1 MQIFIQGISLQK
13 NSNIQ
18 TINDLKKTDSTR
30 SLYVILNNMFR
41 IESEQYYLYKNTKIL
56 PVSDETTLKD
66 YNIGKEST
74 IQIHFRMGNAG
85 PCKINPDK
93 K

>member
-13 NSNIQ
+13 NSTLQ

-56 PVSDETTLKD
+56 PVSDEATLKD
-66 YNIGKEST
+66 YNISNAST
-74 IQIHFRMGNAG
+74 IHIHFRIGNTG
-85 PCKINPDK
+85 PCIIK
-93 K
+93 

>member
-13 NSNIQ
+13 NSTLQ

-56 PVSDETTLKD
+56 PVSDEATLKD
-66 YNIGKEST
+66 YNIGSAST
-74 IQIHFRMGNAG
+74 IQLHFRMVNTG
-85 PCKINPDK
+85 PCIIK
-93 K
+93 